1 MDGSR
6 LKGLFE
12 QIRKMLAAIAASG
25 LSLEKLL
32 TVLPYLLPVL
42 TLPDWKVSES
52 VRLWAMKLTDL
63 LDILAEMTDTVL
75 DDKAVDWLNTLVT
88 DDESWFTIYGLF
100 FDAIDSGATLEEA
113 RVKAAADKVDL
124 DPTVLIM
131 LVELALQIWSWWKK
145 R

>member
-1 MDGSR
+1 MNGSR
-6 LKGLFE
+6 LRGLFE

-32 TVLPYLLPVL
+32 AVLPYLLPVF

-75 DDKAVDWLNTLVT
+75 DDKAVDWLNTLVA